1 MHRHRPNIATGN
13 WAGFVLLGLLGGAIF
28 FACGGTEAPETRP
41 ITPTVDLG
49 KTSAPIGSPIEITYR
64 FQVGAD
70 SKPIPKDY
78 NVFVHFLDSH
88 DALLFTDDHEP
99 PEPTTSW
106 KPGSTIEYKR
116 TLFIPLYPYLG
127 TATVKLGLYIPETG
141 ERLGLEGADDGNL
154 AYQVG
159 QIQLLDQKENIFLV
173 YKEGW
178 HQLES
183 SPDNPSIEW
192 QWTKKEAV
200 CSFRNPKK
208 DSVLYLQADTNV
220 KAFDKPLS
228 VTIMLGDTEIGNFT
242 VDTRDVLLEKI
253 PIPASALGEDD
264 WVDLK
269 IVNSESF
276 VPAEEGLDSDT
287 RELGLRVYHLYVDS
301 PAGT

>member
-1 MHRHRPNIATGN
+1 MYRHRPNFATGR
-13 WAGFVLLGLLGGAIF
+13 WVGFAFAVLLGGVVL
-28 FACGGTEAPETRP
+28 FACGGSEAPESRP
-41 ITPTVDLG
+41 IQPTVELG
-49 KTSAPIGSPIEITYR
+49 KASAPIGSPIEITYR
-64 FQVGAD
+64 FEVGAD
-70 SKPIPKDY
+70 SQPVPKEY

-88 DALLFTDDHEP
+88 EALLFTDDHVP
-99 PEPTTSW
+99 PEPTSTW
-106 KPGSTIEYKR
+106 KPGQTVEYKR

-127 TATVKLGLYIPETG
+127 TATVALGLYVPDTG
-141 ERLGLEGADDGNL
+141 ERLGLDGIDDGNL

-183 SPDNPSIEW
+183 SPENPSVEW
-192 QWTKKEAV
+192 QWTKQEAV

-220 KAFDKPLS
+220 NAFDEPQQ
-228 VTIMLGDTEIGNFT
+228 VAIMIGDSEVGSFT
-242 VDTRDVLLEKI
+242 VGEKEMFLEKI
-253 PIPASALGEDD
+253 SIPASALGNDD
-264 WVDLK
+264 WVDLRL
-269 IVNSESF
+269 VNSQAF
-276 VPAEEGLDSDT
+276 IPAEKGLDNDT